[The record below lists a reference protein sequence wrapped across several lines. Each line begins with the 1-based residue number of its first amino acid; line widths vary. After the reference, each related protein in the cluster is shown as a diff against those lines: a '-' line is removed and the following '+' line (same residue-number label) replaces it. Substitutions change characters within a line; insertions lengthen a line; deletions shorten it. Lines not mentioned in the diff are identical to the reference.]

1 LKTAIKNKLAV
12 FTRFLVGKK
21 VKKLP
26 DFSPILNEY
35 NKILIIAPHPDDEII
50 GLGGLILESL
60 KQKKEVYFLFLTD
73 GEASGAH
80 SSEVEIK
87 NARKSLT
94 NQICAKL
101 GIPKINVCRFSLVD
115 GRVPHMKDKGFVEI
129 CHNLVTLINEIQPQ
143 VIFATHPMDY
153 WPYDHVAC
161 AAITKE
167 AVKQSK
173 LKVDLYFYWVWAWY
187 HLKPWQILK
196 LDFKNYYK
204 IDITQNLTQKKALI
218 DAYIEPLTPEGKPWS
233 GVLPASLLKGN
244 TQKHEVIE
252 KIKY

>member
-1 LKTAIKNKLAV
+1 MKAAIKNKLAV
-12 FTRFLVGKK
+12 LTRFLVGKK

-73 GEASGAH
+73 GEASGAD

-129 CHNLVTLINEIQPQ
+129 CRNLVTLINEIQPQ
-143 VIFATHPMDY
+143 AIFATHPLDF
-153 WPYDHVAC
+153 WPYDHIAC
-161 AAITKE
+161 AAITTE
-167 AVKQSK
+167 AVKLSK
-173 LKVDLYFYWVWAWY
+173 
-187 HLKPWQILK
+187 
-196 LDFKNYYK
+196 
-204 IDITQNLTQKKALI
+204 
-218 DAYIEPLTPEGKPWS
+218 
-233 GVLPASLLKGN
+233 
-244 TQKHEVIE
+244 
-252 KIKY
+252 